1 MDSHKQPIALRI
13 EWLMELARKHSA
25 LFPVPRSLLP
35 GSAIWLSIRSKFA
48 ADVIR
53 AGHPDLALKMQ
64 VRTAVLDWRSRKLEI
79 IAPE

>member
-1 MDSHKQPIALRI
+1 
-13 EWLMELARKHSA
+13 
-25 LFPVPRSLLP
+25 LP

-64 VRTAVLDWRSRKLEI
+64 VRTAVLDWRSQKLEI